1 MVFIFSEV
9 TMVRLAVVEKQLIL
23 HTIELR
29 LDVRSARLLA
39 TQTSKDC
46 TRPDLYVKKIKY
58 MFPGLLCIYSKKI
71 NSPSHVWKKPI
82 ATNFQSRFVVHLD

>member
-46 TRPDLYVKKIKY
+46 TRPDLYVKKIKC
-58 MFPGLLCIYSKKI
+58 FQAICVFIQKKLI
-71 NSPSHVWKKPI
+71 HPPMYGKN
-82 ATNFQSRFVVHLD
+82 L

>member
-46 TRPDLYVKKIKY
+46 TRPDLYVKKIKC
-58 MFPGLLCIYSKKI
+58 FQAFCVFIQKKI

-82 ATNFQSRFVVHLD
+82 ATNFQSRFVVH

>member
-46 TRPDLYVKKIKY
+46 TRPDLYVKKNQ

-82 ATNFQSRFVVHLD
+82 ATNFQSRFVVH

>member
-1 MVFIFSEV
+1 MMFIFSEV

-39 TQTSKDC
+39 TQTSKVLH
-46 TRPDLYVKKIKY
+46 TARPI
-58 MFPGLLCIYSKKI
+58 C
-71 NSPSHVWKKPI
+71 
-82 ATNFQSRFVVHLD
+82 

>member
-1 MVFIFSEV
+1 MLFIFSEV

-46 TRPDLYVKKIKY
+46 TRPDLYMLKKSNVSRPSVY
-58 MFPGLLCIYSKKI
+58 LFKK
-71 NSPSHVWKKPI
+71 N
-82 ATNFQSRFVVHLD
+82 